1 MFFCPLF
8 ASNAATLAFVGP
20 ELDFET
26 LDEGEDE
33 VEVEGLDEPDLEL
46 VLESEPIPKVQFIFL

>member
-1 MFFCPLF
+1 MFLGPPF

-20 ELDFET
+20 ELGFET

-33 VEVEGLDEPDLEL
+33 VEGLDEPNFESDLKR
-46 VLESEPIPKVQFIFL
+46 VPIPKVRLILS